1 MIIFKIL
8 PKLCKL
14 QLISLL
20 FKAVATIPLLAV
32 VDRKGVLGEGWKPI
46 EDPKE
51 PHGETEVVSDTNY
64 RRILVVKDGTSTIV
78 EAYISPVAG
87 KYVDSE
93 TSQQSEQ
100 HGIFSGQV
108 MTAVKDACRQAVLK
122 KKPRLVEA
130 MRAQVLKEGMQE
142 GSALF
147 TVHAYLPVS
156 ESFGFADELRKETS
170 GAASALLALS
180 QFEAV
185 FCDILTGDPFCVK

>member
-1 MIIFKIL
+1 
-8 PKLCKL
+8 
-14 QLISLL
+14 
-20 FKAVATIPLLAV
+20 
-32 VDRKGVLGEGWKPI
+32 
-46 EDPKE
+46 
-51 PHGETEVVSDTNY
+51 GETEVVSDTNY

-108 MTAVKDACRQAVLK
+108 MTAVKDACRQVVLK

-130 MRAQVLKEGMQE
+130 MRARVLKEGMQE

-156 ESFGFADELRKETS
+156 ESFGFAGMTLGNKNFWCWQFS
-170 GAASALLALS
+170 FLPLASFGSCFLPTFL
-180 QFEAV
+180 Q
-185 FCDILTGDPFCVK
+185 K

>member
-1 MIIFKIL
+1 M
-8 PKLCKL
+8 
-14 QLISLL
+14 
-20 FKAVATIPLLAV
+20 
-32 VDRKGVLGEGWKPI
+32 
-46 EDPKE
+46 
-51 PHGETEVVSDTNY
+51 
-64 RRILVVKDGTSTIV
+64 VVKDGTSTIV
-78 EAYISPVAG
+78 EAYISPMAG

-130 MRAQVLKEGMQE
+130 MYFCELNTPVDSLSKMYGVVSRRRARVLKEEMQE

>member
-1 MIIFKIL
+1 
-8 PKLCKL
+8 
-14 QLISLL
+14 
-20 FKAVATIPLLAV
+20 
-32 VDRKGVLGEGWKPI
+32 
-46 EDPKE
+46 
-51 PHGETEVVSDTNY
+51 
-64 RRILVVKDGTSTIV
+64 
-78 EAYISPVAG
+78 
-87 KYVDSE
+87 
-93 TSQQSEQ
+93 
-100 HGIFSGQV
+100 

-130 MRAQVLKEGMQE
+130 MYFCELNTPVDSLSKMRAWVLKEGMQE

-156 ESFGFADELRKETS
+156 VSFGFADELRKETS

>member
-1 MIIFKIL
+1 MEADRR
-8 PKLCKL
+8 PQGAACERDR
-14 QLISLL
+14 
-20 FKAVATIPLLAV
+20 AVCG
-32 VDRKGVLGEGWKPI
+32 DE
-46 EDPKE
+46 
-51 PHGETEVVSDTNY
+51 GETEVVSDTNY

-78 EAYISPVAG
+78 EAYISPMAG

-108 MTAVKDACRQAVLK
+108 MTAVKDACRQVVLK

-130 MRAQVLKEGMQE
+130 MRARVLKEGMQE